1 MSHPFKV
8 LSSIFSALGS
18 ALILAGCGSL
28 PERKPPELWITGYTC
43 CNLRHYRQT
52 NQISDGNYSDGV
64 VIPAGSPIRIFKPG
78 FSRYRADAEI
88 SGSRYVLTQDY
99 ARSLESF
106 EVWARRI
113 AVAESPKRK
122 IAKWP
127 AKVQA
132 TVESGQVML
141 GMSKEQVLIAL
152 GHPLKTAT
160 PDLNNNPWRYWHS
173 SFNKYDV
180 YWQNGVV
187 SRIAKAGD
195 QGSAVAPGVV
205 RQ

>member
-1 MSHPFKV
+1 MRQALNIVSLLFCT
-8 LSSIFSALGS
+8 LGS
-18 ALILAGCGSL
+18 ALILAGCDSL
-28 PERKPPELWITGYTC
+28 PERKPPELWMTGYTC

-64 VIPAGSPIRIFKPG
+64 VIPAGSPIRIYKPG
-78 FSRYRADAEI
+78 FSSYRADADI
-88 SGSRYVLTQDY
+88 AGSRYVLTQDY

-113 AVAESPKRK
+113 AVSESPKRK
-122 IAKWP
+122 MAKWP

-132 TVESGQVML
+132 TVESGQVMV
-141 GMSKEQVLIAL
+141 GMTKEQVLIAL
-152 GHPLKTAT
+152 GYPLKTAT
-160 PDLNNNPWRYWHS
+160 PNLNNNPWRYWHS

-187 SRIAKAGD
+187 SRIAKAGE
-195 QGSAVAPGVV
+195 QSTAVAPGVV
-205 RQ
+205 KQ